1 MIYTGVID
9 LSDGRRLEHLMLC
22 NFVTWLC
29 GWFDRKPFGR
39 QAFDMPWS
47 FGQHTIGGHKDVD
60 SGVAWWQWGGIHRGQ
75 HLAEGG
81 GQFIA
86 VLTGCFMS
94 CDRQLHS

>member
-22 NFVTWLC
+22 SFVTWLC
-29 GWFDRKPFGR
+29 GWFDRKPFER

-47 FGQHTIGGHKDVD
+47 FGQHTIGGYKDVD
-60 SGVAWWQWGGIHRGQ
+60 SGEAWWGGNHRGSTWQ
-75 HLAEGG
+75 R

-94 CDRQLHS
+94 CDRQLHL